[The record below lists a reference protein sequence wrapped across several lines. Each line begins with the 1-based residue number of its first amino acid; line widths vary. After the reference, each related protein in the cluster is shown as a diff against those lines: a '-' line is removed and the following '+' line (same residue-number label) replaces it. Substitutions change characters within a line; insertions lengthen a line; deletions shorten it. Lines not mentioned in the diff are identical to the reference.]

1 MARPLSDLDRD
12 GRLTLGLTAGVLVLS
27 LGLAWL
33 YFLAR
38 AWRSAS
44 RPLDTAEHQGVPL
57 VFGKRLQDNGPDL
70 DFRLRL
76 DRATGLSRT
85 HPGRPIVLLGGRYAP
100 GESTEAEAGRRYL
113 EAQFAAAGGVAPPLI
128 LEDQSLNTLT
138 NLRNARTILAELPI
152 SAPVVFISNRYHLAR
167 CGMIGDRL
175 GIAHTLC
182 PAEPAWTWTRHNTG
196 NLAAE
201 AIFLLWFETGRTW
214 AHLTANQRMQR
225 RIS

>member
-1 MARPLSDLDRD
+1 VARQISDLDSD
-12 GRLTLGLTAGVLVLS
+12 ARLTLGLTAGVLVS
-27 LGLAWL
+27 TLGLAWL

-44 RPLDTAEHQGVPL
+44 RPLDANQHRGVPL
-57 VFGKRLQDNGPDL
+57 VFGKRLRDDAPDQ

-76 DRATGLSRT
+76 DRAAGFLRSR
-85 HPGRPIVLLGGRYAP
+85 PDLPVLLLGGRYAA
-100 GESTEAEAGRRYL
+100 GESSEAEAGRRYL
-113 EAQFAAAGGVAPPLI
+113 EAHLGPLGITPRLI

-138 NLRNARTILAELPI
+138 NLRNARTLLAELPI
-152 SAPVVFISNRYHLAR
+152 AEPVVFISNRYHLAR

-182 PAEPAWTWTRHNTG
+182 PAEPAWSWTRHNTG
-196 NLAAE
+196 HLAIE
-201 AIFLLWFETGRTW
+201 AVYLLWFETGRAW
-214 AHLTANQRMQR
+214 ARLTANQRMQR